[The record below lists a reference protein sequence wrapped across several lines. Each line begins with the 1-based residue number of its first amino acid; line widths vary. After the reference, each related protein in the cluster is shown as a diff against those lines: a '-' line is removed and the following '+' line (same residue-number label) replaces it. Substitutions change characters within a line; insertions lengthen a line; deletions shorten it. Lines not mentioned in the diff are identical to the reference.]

1 MTIYWAVEGIPM
13 KNNNDS
19 NMLKKAHWSLWVV
32 GLAAFIWH
40 GLGLFNLAM
49 QLNPDVLTHMP
60 DSHRAIAESRP
71 VWVTIVF
78 ALSVLNGAIGGVHL
92 LLKMKFASSSFLIS
106 LLAAVVAILHAII
119 KGDALSIFSPFEIS
133 MAIIGPL
140 IAGGGFLWYSIKAKK
155 KLWIS

>member
-1 MTIYWAVEGIPM
+1 MN
-13 KNNNDS
+13 NNNDRS
-19 NMLKKAHWSLWVV
+19 TLNKAHWSLWVV

-106 LLAAVVAILHAII
+106 LLAAVVVILHAII
-119 KGDALSIFSPFEIS
+119 KGNALSIFSPFEIS
-133 MAIIGPL
+133 MSIIGPL
-140 IAGGGFLWYSIKAKK
+140 IAGGFFLWYSTKAKK
-155 KLWIS
+155 KLWIR

>member
-1 MTIYWAVEGIPM
+1 M
-13 KNNNDS
+13 NNNNETS
-19 NMLKKAHWSLWVV
+19 VLNKAHWSLWGV

-71 VWVTIVF
+71 IWVTIVF

-106 LLAAVVAILHAII
+106 LLAAVVVILHAII
-119 KGDALSIFSPFEIS
+119 KGNALSIFSPFEIS
-133 MAIIGPL
+133 LAIIGPL
-140 IAGGGFLWYSIKAKK
+140 IAGLFFLWYSIKAKK
-155 KLWIS
+155 KFWIR